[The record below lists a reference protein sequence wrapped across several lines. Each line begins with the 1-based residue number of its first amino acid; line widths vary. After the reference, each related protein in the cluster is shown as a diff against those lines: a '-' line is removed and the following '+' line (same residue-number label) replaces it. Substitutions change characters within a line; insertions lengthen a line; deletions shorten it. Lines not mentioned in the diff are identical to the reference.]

1 MSRSPAATPTATV
14 RLQIHAGFDLD
25 AAAAVVP
32 YYAALGISHF
42 YVSPLQQAK
51 RGSLHGYDG
60 IDPTRIDPARGGR
73 AALRRLVAALRAHG
87 MGLVLDIVPNHLSS
101 SLENPWWFDVLE
113 YGRASPCAT
122 FFDIDWDP
130 PDARLH
136 DRVLAPFLAASP
148 RALLDRGELRLAWD
162 ERMGRLGFAVAGQL
176 YPFGAAG
183 YAPLLARVAPRLA
196 PLFAGAAAGEAFV
209 QARARLAETLAAP
222 EARAALASGLARL
235 NADPVALRTWL
246 DAQPYELA
254 DWREASRRIN
264 WRRFFDIGDLVALRM
279 EERAVF
285 DACHALVFELYAAG
299 EIDGV
304 RIDHV
309 DGLADP
315 PTYLRWLRD
324 GLAERE
330 AARPA
335 GAPRGPAWILVEKIL
350 AADEALPPGWPVD
363 GTTGYEFMDQVS
375 ALLHDAGGEPDL
387 DAAWTDV
394 GGEPWHAIA
403 LAARAE
409 VLASAFEADLAR
421 LLHRVAAALPDA
433 DPRALRTALRALLL
447 HYPRYRGYARAG
459 RPDPADAPALAAAL
473 CGARGE
479 AGVDADVLEEVA
491 SLLSGRV
498 PAGDA
503 VADAAITGFQQLTA
517 PLAARALEDTAFYR
531 YGRLLSRNEVGADPS
546 RLALPAAAFHRLCGE
561 RARRW
566 PRTLL
571 ATASHDH
578 KRGEDARMR
587 IATLADDA
595 ATWRRRIAEW
605 VLPDARA
612 APDTIDRSMACQV
625 LAGSWPPDGAAGVD
639 ETYRERIVAW
649 QVKATR
655 ERKQHGSWHAPDAG
669 YEEAA
674 AAWLAERLHERSFLH
689 AMDATV
695 ADGARAAA
703 VRSLAQ
709 ATLRCTTPGIPDL
722 YQGTEWID
730 TSLVDPDNRRDV
742 DYEARRA
749 ALAAGAAAR
758 SPWQAAHPK
767 QQLLARL
774 LHLRRNDPAL
784 FAGGYQPVALDGA
797 QAGRFLAFRR
807 SNGNRHLLVL
817 VAIRPRGLF
826 DASLRLE
833 PARAEGT
840 RLRLGFDG
848 QGVDALSG
856 QPVGMQSAMPVA
868 ALLRDGPVAVV
879 RYDTPGLAAAAAG

>member
-1 MSRSPAATPTATV
+1 MTPAATPTATV
-14 RLQIHAGFDLD
+14 RLQVHAGFDLD

-51 RGSLHGYDG
+51 SGSLHGYDG

-113 YGRASPCAT
+113 HGRASRHAAV
-122 FFDIDWDP
+122 FDIDWDP
-130 PDARLH
+130 PDARLRG
-136 DRVLAPFLAASP
+136 RVLAPFLAGPPA
-148 RALLDRGELRLAWD
+148 ALLDRGELRLAWD
-162 ERMGRLGFAVAGQL
+162 EGLGRLGFAVGGQL
-176 YPFGAAG
+176 YPLGAACH
-183 YAPLLARVAPRLA
+183 APLLAQVAPRLA
-196 PLFAGAAAGEAFV
+196 PLFAGATEGEAFV
-209 QARARLAETLAAP
+209 QARERLAQTLAAP
-222 EARAALASGLARL
+222 EARAAFASGLARL
-235 NADPVALRTWL
+235 NGDAAALRGWL

-279 EERAVF
+279 EDRAVF
-285 DACHALVFELYAAG
+285 DAFHALVFELYAAG

-304 RIDHV
+304 RVDHV

-315 PTYLRWLRD
+315 PTYLHWLRE

-335 GAPRGPAWILVEKIL
+335 GAPRGPAWIIVEKIL
-350 AADEALPPGWPVD
+350 ATDEALPSDWAVD

-375 ALLHDAGGEPDL
+375 ALLHDAGGGPEL
-387 DAAWTDV
+387 DAAWAGV
-394 GGEPWHAIA
+394 GGESWHAIA

-409 VLASAFEADLAR
+409 VLSSAFEADLAR

-433 DPRALRTALRALLL
+433 DPGALRTALRALLL

-479 AGVDADVLEEVA
+479 AGVDADVLGKLA
-491 SLLSGRV
+491 SLLSGLG

-546 RLALPAAAFHRLCGE
+546 RLALPAADFHRLCGE

-612 APDTIDRSMACQV
+612 APDAIDRSMACQV

-639 ETYRERIVAW
+639 ETYRERIAAW

-674 AAWLAERLHERSFLH
+674 AAWLAERLHDRSFLR

-709 ATLRCTTPGIPDL
+709 VTLRCTTPGIPDL
-722 YQGTEWID
+722 YQGTECVD

-742 DYEARRA
+742 DYGARRA
-749 ALAAGAAAR
+749 ALAAAGATQ
-758 SPWQAAHPK
+758 SPWHAAHPK
-767 QQLLARL
+767 QQLLLRL
-774 LHLRRNDPAL
+774 LHLRRADPAL
-784 FAGGYQPVALDGA
+784 FAGDYQPLALEGA
-797 QAGRFLAFRR
+797 QAGCFLAFRR
-807 SNGNRHLLVL
+807 SAASRHLLVL
-817 VAIRPRGLF
+817 VPIRPRGLF
-826 DASLRLE
+826 DAALRLQ
-833 PARAEGT
+833 AVRVEGT
-840 RLRLGFDG
+840 RVRAGFDG
-848 QGVDALSG
+848 RGVDALTG
-856 QPVGMQSAMPVA
+856 EPIQLQSTMPLA
-868 ALLRDGPVAVV
+868 SLLRDGPVAVV
-879 RYDTPGLAAAAAG
+879 RFDSAGPEAPEAG

>member
-1 MSRSPAATPTATV
+1 MTPTAMPTATV

-51 RGSLHGYDG
+51 SGSLHGYDG

-101 SLENPWWFDVLE
+101 SLENPWWVDVLE
-113 YGRASPCAT
+113 HGRASRHAR

-130 PDARLH
+130 PDARLRN
-136 DRVLAPFLAASP
+136 RVLAPFLAEP
-148 RALLDRGELRLAWD
+148 PVALLERGELRLAWD
-162 ERMGRLGFAVAGQL
+162 EGVGRLGFAVGGQL
-176 YPFGAAG
+176 YPLGAAC

-196 PLFAGAAAGEAFV
+196 PLFADASAGEAFV

-222 EARAALASGLARL
+222 EARAAFASGLARL
-235 NADPVALRTWL
+235 NGDRVALQGRL

-279 EERAVF
+279 EDRAVF
-285 DACHALVFELYAAG
+285 DAFHALVFELYAAG

-315 PTYLRWLRD
+315 PTYLRWLRE

-330 AARPA
+330 AMRPA
-335 GAPRGPAWILVEKIL
+335 AAPRGPAWILVEKIL
-350 AADEALPPGWPVD
+350 AADEALPTGWPVD

-375 ALLHDAGGEPDL
+375 ALLHDADGEREL
-387 DAAWTDV
+387 DAAWTAV
-394 GGEPWHAIA
+394 GGEPWQAIA
-403 LAARAE
+403 SAARAE
-409 VLASAFEADLAR
+409 VLASAFEADLSR
-421 LLHRVAAALPDA
+421 LLRRIAAALPDA
-433 DPRALRTALRALLL
+433 DPGALRSALRALLL

-473 CGARGE
+473 SGARGE
-479 AGVDADVLEEVA
+479 ADVDAEVLEPLV
-491 SLLSGRV
+491 SLLSGLV

-503 VADAAITGFQQLTA
+503 AADAAITGFQQLTA

-531 YGRLLSRNEVGADPS
+531 YGRLLSRNEVGADPAQ
-546 RLALPAAAFHRLCGE
+546 LALPAAAFHRRCGE
-561 RARRW
+561 RARQW

-587 IATLADDA
+587 IATLGDDPA
-595 ATWRRRIAEW
+595 AWRERIAAW
-605 VLPDARA
+605 VLPDPRA
-612 APDTIDRSMACQV
+612 APDAIDRSMACQALV
-625 LAGSWPPDGAAGVD
+625 GSWPPGGAADVD
-639 ETYRERIVAW
+639 AAWRERLAAW
-649 QVKATR
+649 QAKATR
-655 ERKQHGSWHAPDAG
+655 ERKQHGSWLAPDPG

-674 AAWLAERLHERSFLH
+674 AAWLAGRLHDGAFLA

-709 ATLRCTTPGIPDL
+709 VTLRCTTPGIPDL
-722 YQGTEWID
+722 YQGTEWLD

-742 DYEARRA
+742 DYDSRRA
-749 ALAAGAAAR
+749 ALAAGGAAQ
-758 SPWQAAHPK
+758 SPWHAAHPK

-774 LHLRRNDPAL
+774 LQMRRNDPAL
-784 FAGGYQPVALDGA
+784 FAGDYQPIALDGA
-797 QAGRFLAFRR
+797 LAGCFLAFRR
-807 SNGNRHLLVL
+807 SAGSRHLLVL
-817 VAIRPRGLF
+817 VPIRPRGLF
-826 DASLRLE
+826 DAALRLQ
-833 PARAEGT
+833 ATCAEGT
-840 RLRLGFDG
+840 RVRLGFDG
-848 QGVDALSG
+848 RGADAFSG
-856 QPVGMQSAMPVA
+856 EPRDLQSAMPVA

-879 RYDTPGLAAAAAG
+879 RFDTAGPAAPPAA